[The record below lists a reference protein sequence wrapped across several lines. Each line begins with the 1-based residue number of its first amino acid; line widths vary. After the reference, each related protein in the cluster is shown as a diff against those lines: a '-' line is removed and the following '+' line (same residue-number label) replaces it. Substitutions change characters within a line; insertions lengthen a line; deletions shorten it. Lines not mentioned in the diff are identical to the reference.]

1 MISSKE
7 IIKKAGISRAT
18 LNNYI
23 KLGIIPRPIIKL
35 QNESDGKAIK
45 LGYFSESVLER
56 IKKVKILKQK
66 GYSMDEISGI
76 MIERDSEI
84 MVEGDYDIQE
94 EQHEN
99 IRLSEILR
107 KLPSQN
113 EITNFERRAEDKIY
127 KEELKLNFK
136 EIRYPAYLVNFDL
149 NVTWINRMAEMRI
162 FQQEVRT
169 IGEDSK
175 NIFKLIFNWGFNC
188 DIKNWK
194 DLLAYHMSFAKIK
207 FTKTWIP
214 RLYNGIS
221 NREINILEKFYD
233 EALAK
238 PDLFITDAA
247 IKFINNNG
255 SIDPFHIY
263 SLSFKE
269 GILYIYIPHNHF

>member
-127 KEELKLNFK
+127 KEEL
-136 EIRYPAYLVNFDL
+136 
-149 NVTWINRMAEMRI
+149 
-162 FQQEVRT
+162 
-169 IGEDSK
+169 
-175 NIFKLIFNWGFNC
+175 
-188 DIKNWK
+188 
-194 DLLAYHMSFAKIK
+194 
-207 FTKTWIP
+207 
-214 RLYNGIS
+214 
-221 NREINILEKFYD
+221 
-233 EALAK
+233 
-238 PDLFITDAA
+238 
-247 IKFINNNG
+247 
-255 SIDPFHIY
+255 
-263 SLSFKE
+263 
-269 GILYIYIPHNHF
+269 